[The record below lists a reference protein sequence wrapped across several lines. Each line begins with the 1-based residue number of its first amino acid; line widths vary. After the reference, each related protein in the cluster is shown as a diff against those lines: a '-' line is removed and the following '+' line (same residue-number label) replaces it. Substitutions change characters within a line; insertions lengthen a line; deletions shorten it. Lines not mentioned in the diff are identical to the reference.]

1 LNVLTPPPTAGLLLL
16 AIAQP
21 PIESKQRPYH
31 DLEVVQELNAMQRA
45 ATKAAARAA
54 RVADDSKKW

>member
-1 LNVLTPPPTAGLLLL
+1 LLLLL
-16 AIAQP
+16 ASAQP
-21 PIESKQRPYH
+21 ISNTKQRPYH

-45 ATKAAARAA
+45 ASKAADRAA

>member
-1 LNVLTPPPTAGLLLL
+1 VQLLPHSLLLLLLL
-16 AIAQP
+16 APAQP
-21 PIESKQRPYH
+21 PSATKQRPYH

-45 ATKAAARAA
+45 ASKAAARSA